1 MSASVTDLGIPD
13 VGSDA
18 LRAWLSDNGISLDD
32 QVTATRIG
40 GGQSNLTYLLADG
53 SGRRYVLRRPPV
65 GHLLASA
72 HDVARE
78 ARILSALAPTDV
90 PVPKV
95 YGVCSDEAVAPVPLV
110 VMDFVDGISLEKRE
124 NAELLPLPARRNVGT
139 SMMETLAH
147 IHAVDLDATGLTD
160 LASHKPYA
168 QRQLKRWAAQWEHSK
183 TREIPELDSLTRR
196 LAENVP
202 EQHETSL
209 VHGDFHIRNVMVD
222 PQTGDVQAAL
232 DWELSTL
239 GDPLADIGSTLAY
252 WPEVGEEIP
261 GRFSAETM
269 EGFPTPAD
277 VAADYL
283 RITGRDPEALKYWR
297 TLGLWKV
304 AIIVEGVVR
313 RIQDDPT
320 NRAVVGA
327 PTPELV
333 DRFVD
338 KASKMADEAG
348 LA

>member
-1 MSASVTDLGIPD
+1 MAGLSIPEVDPDGLSTWFSA
-13 VGSDA
+13 
-18 LRAWLSDNGISLDD
+18 NGIELDGD
-32 QVTATRIG
+32 VRTTRIG
-40 GGQSNLTYLLADG
+40 GGQSNLTYLLSDD

-90 PVPKV
+90 PVPAV
-95 YGVCSDEAVAPVPLV
+95 YGVCADEAVAPVPLV
-110 VMDFVDGISLEKRE
+110 IMEFVDGISLEKRE
-124 NAELLPLPARRNVGT
+124 SAEKMPMAARRNVGT
-139 SMMETLAH
+139 SMMQTLAH

-168 QRQLKRWAAQWEHSK
+168 QRQLKRWTAQWNHSK
-183 TREIPELDSLTRR
+183 TRELPALDALTRR
-196 LAENVP
+196 LTDNIP
-202 EQHETSL
+202 EQREMSL

-222 PQTGDVQAAL
+222 QEAGDVRAAL

-283 RITGRDPEALKYWR
+283 RITGRDPQALKFWR
-297 TLGLWKV
+297 ALGLWKV
-304 AIIVEGVVR
+304 AIIAEGVVR
-313 RIQDDPT
+313 RVQDDPA
-320 NRAVVGA
+320 NRAATGV
-327 PTPELV
+327 PTAAVV

-338 KASKMADEAG
+338 KATAMADEAG
-348 LA
+348 LS

>member
-1 MSASVTDLGIPD
+1 MSASVTDLAIPD
-13 VGSDA
+13 VDTDA
-18 LRAWLSDNGISLDD
+18 LLTWLSDNGIGLDG

-40 GGQSNLTYLLADG
+40 GGQSNLTYLLTDG
-53 SGRRYVLRRPPV
+53 SGRRFVLRRPPV

-90 PVPKV
+90 PVPEV
-95 YGVCSDEAVAPVPLV
+95 YGVCTDEAVAPVPVV
-110 VMDFVDGISLEKRE
+110 VMDFVDGISLEKKE

-168 QRQLKRWAAQWEHSK
+168 QRQLKRWAAQWENSK
-183 TREIPELDSLTRR
+183 TREIPEVDSLTRR

-222 PQTGDVQAAL
+222 PKTGDVQAAL

-304 AIIVEGVVR
+304 AIIIEGVVR

-327 PTPELV
+327 PAAELV
-333 DRFVD
+333 NRFVD
-338 KASKMADEAG
+338 KASEMADEAG

>member
-1 MSASVTDLGIPD
+1 MTDLSIPD
-13 VGSDA
+13 VDTDG
-18 LRAWLSDNGISLDD
+18 LLAWLSDNGIGLDG
-32 QVTATRIG
+32 QVTATRIV
-40 GGQSNLTYLLADG
+40 GGQSNLTYLLSDG

-78 ARILSALAPTDV
+78 ARILSALAPTNV

-95 YGVCSDEAVAPVPLV
+95 YGVCTDEAVAPVPLV

-168 QRQLKRWAAQWEHSK
+168 QRQLKRWAAQWENSK
-183 TREIPELDSLTRR
+183 TREIPEVDSLTRR

-222 PQTGDVQAAL
+222 PKTGDVQAAL

-283 RITGRDPEALKYWR
+283 RITGRDPQALKYWR

-304 AIIVEGVVR
+304 AIIIEGVVR

-320 NRAVVGA
+320 NRAVIGA
-327 PTPELV
+327 PTAELV

-338 KASKMADEAG
+338 KASEMADEAG

>member
-1 MSASVTDLGIPD
+1 MSASVAGLHIPEVD
-13 VGSDA
+13 AEA
-18 LRAWLSDNGISLDD
+18 LRGWLSDNGIEFDD
-32 QVTATRIG
+32 QVHATRIG
-40 GGQSNLTYLLADG
+40 GGQSNLTYLLSDG

-90 PVPKV
+90 RVPAV
-95 YGVCSDEAVAPVPLV
+95 YGVCSDEAVTPVPLV
-110 VMDFVDGISLEKRE
+110 VMEFVDGVSLEKRE
-124 NAELLPLPARRNVGT
+124 SAEMLPMAARRNVGT
-139 SMMETLAH
+139 SMMQTLAH
-147 IHAVDLDATGLTD
+147 IHAVDLDATGLSD

-168 QRQLKRWAAQWEHSK
+168 HRQLKRWAAQWEHSK

-196 LAENVP
+196 LAENAP
-202 EQHETSL
+202 EQHETLL

-222 PQTGDVQAAL
+222 PETGEVQAAL

-269 EGFPTPAD
+269 DGFPSPSD

-283 RITGRDPEALKYWR
+283 RITGRDPQALKYWR

-313 RIQDDPT
+313 RVQDDPT
-320 NRAVVGA
+320 NRAAVGV
-327 PTPELV
+327 PTAAVV
-333 DRFVD
+333 DRFVA
-338 KASKMADEAG
+338 KASAMADEAG
-348 LA
+348 LR